1 MLSLKKNRYLLTDL
15 SLAKDQILKQIAGTP
30 LLYPTIKRD
39 GNESLANLVTSRTV
53 YNGDLIPGKKRSLE
67 QLKMT
72 NEELEFGI
80 AFEGNNSE
88 ELKSL
93 IESENMKLGKVH
105 YLGYRTK
112 KGTWMAVTE
121 IMV

>member
-1 MLSLKKNRYLLTDL
+1 MSE
-15 SLAKDQILKQIAGTP
+15 KDVRNTLRE
-30 LLYPTIKRD
+30 IKRNAAA
-39 GNESLANLVTSRTV
+39 GSILAADFYADQFV
-53 YNGDLIPGKKRSLE
+53 NGDLIPGKKRSLE

-105 YLGYRTK
+105 YMGYRTK